1 VATTTTTHPTYVYGV
16 LDATDPPPQGTG
28 IAGAPLHVITADGV
42 TALVSELP
50 TEQIRLGREEVT
62 LHAEVLERA
71 LAGGPV
77 LPMRFGVV
85 MDGEAAV
92 RIHLLQAHRD
102 ALRAQLENM
111 KDKVELR
118 IRAMYEEDALMREIL
133 QSSGDIKRV
142 RDSLRGKSED
152 ATYYDRIRLG
162 EMVAEEVEQR
172 REYDAAQM
180 LERLSPLAVDVHVAA
195 GGHERV
201 ALNASFLVEA
211 PRVGDFDQAVDKI
224 GRDQAG
230 RMRIKYVGPLPPHSF
245 VELGGRE
252 A

>member
-1 VATTTTTHPTYVYGV
+1 MATTTTHPTYVYGV
-16 LDATDPPPQGTG
+16 LDATDPPPDGTG
-28 IAGAPLHVITADGV
+28 IGGAPLHVITTDGV
-42 TALVSELP
+42 TALVSDLP
-50 TEQIRLGREEVT
+50 SDQIRLGRDEVT

-85 MDGEAAV
+85 MDGESAV
-92 RIHLLQAHRD
+92 RTHLLKAHRD
-102 ALRAQLENM
+102 ALRAQLDDM
-111 KDKVELR
+111 KNKVELR
-118 IRAMYEEDALMREIL
+118 IRAMYDEDTLMREIL
-133 QSSGDIKRV
+133 ESNSEIRST

-152 ATYYDRIRLG
+152 ATYYGRIELG
-162 EMVAEEVEQR
+162 EMVAAEVERR
-172 REYDAAQM
+172 REHDAAQM
-180 LERLSPLAVDVHVAA
+180 LDRLSPLAVDVHVAA

-211 PRVGDFDQAVDKI
+211 QGVADFDRAVDKI

-245 VELGGRE
+245 VELGSTG

>member
-1 VATTTTTHPTYVYGV
+1 MATTTTQPTYVYGV
-16 LDATDPPPQGTG
+16 LDATDPAPQGTG
-28 IAGAPLHVITADGV
+28 IGGAPLHVIAGDGV
-42 TALVSELP
+42 TALVSDLP
-50 TEQIRLGREEVT
+50 TESIRLGREEIT

-85 MDGEAAV
+85 MEGEPAV
-92 RIHLLQAHRD
+92 RSRLLDAHRE
-102 ALRAQLENM
+102 ALRTQLEDM
-111 KDKVELR
+111 KNKVELR
-118 IRAMYEEDALMREIL
+118 IRATYDEDTLMREIVE
-133 QSSGDIKRV
+133 SSSEVKRA
-142 RDSLRGKSED
+142 RDSLRGKPED
-152 ATYYDRIRLG
+152 ATYYDRIQLG
-162 EMVAEEVEQR
+162 ELVASELERR
-172 REYDAAQM
+172 REHDAEQILA
-180 LERLSPLAVDVHVAA
+180 RLSPLANDVHVAP

-211 PRVGDFDQAVDKI
+211 QRVADFDQAVDKV

-245 VELGGRE
+245 VELSGGE